1 MALALSNNVLLV
13 IIFILFVI
21 LMLNLFFG
29 CSSIYEGFEAKEMT
43 EEDIETIKKI
53 KPEEA
58 VKLFQKKLK
67 NDKMNTDSKNK
78 ETTEEPFDTEPEEE
92 EDKEEDNEPKAQ
104 ELKSSKIVRE
114 MLTKERPN
122 EKHPLTKKETELF
135 EAISK
140 DQVSNEDLEKLVKA
154 GIVTESLV
162 ERFLNQMQDNVS
174 TKTKDVVEGF
184 SCERDFATF

>member
-1 MALALSNNVLLV
+1 MAFALSKNILLI
-13 IIFILFVI
+13 IIFVLFAM

-29 CSSIYEGFEAKEMT
+29 CRSFYEGFEAKEMT
-43 EEDIETIKKI
+43 EEDVEAIKNI
-53 KPEEA
+53 DPEEA
-58 VKLFQKKLK
+58 AVKFQQMLKKGMLS
-67 NDKMNTDSKNK
+67 TESKIE
-78 ETTEEPFDTEPEEE
+78 ETTEESPDIEPQEQDDEEVKPASVEQKSTE
-92 EDKEEDNEPKAQ
+92 
-104 ELKSSKIVRE
+104 IVKE
-114 MLTKERPN
+114 MLTKEKR
-122 EKHPLTKKETELF
+122 PLTKKEIELF

-162 ERFLNQMQDNVS
+162 ERFLNQMQEDVP

>member
-1 MALALSNNVLLV
+1 MAFALSKNILLI
-13 IIFILFVI
+13 IIFVLFAM

-29 CSSIYEGFEAKEMT
+29 CRSFYEGFEAKEMT
-43 EEDIETIKKI
+43 EEDIEAIKNI
-53 KPEEA
+53 DPEEA
-58 VKLFQKKLK
+58 AKMFQQMLKKGV
-67 NDKMNTDSKNK
+67 
-78 ETTEEPFDTEPEEE
+78 TTSTESTTIEESPDTESEKEEE
-92 EDKEEDNEPKAQ
+92 EVESTPEKKG
-104 ELKSSKIVRE
+104 SKIVKE
-114 MLTKERPN
+114 MLTKEAPK
-122 EKHPLTKKETELF
+122 EKRPLTKKEIELF

-162 ERFLNQMQDNVS
+162 ERFLNQMQEDVP